1 MKGILSSILGLFLP
15 PDKDSGENIR
25 IDSDRDGKP
34 LFRDDVARY
43 VLDELDRRKQERLPL
58 ENQWRLNSN
67 FLAGNQY
74 CDINVY
80 SGGVEQLRPVYSW
93 LEREAFNRISP
104 LIETRIA
111 NLKRIK
117 YLMTVKPRTS
127 EIDDYEKAEVA
138 TAILRHKQNTGDF
151 EELKNT
157 LIAWNELCGSAFW
170 LSWWNRDSG
179 EEILRETVHVDDGE
193 NPPYEREIVY
203 REGDVDYGLLT
214 PYEIYPESI
223 FKQSVE
229 NQRSIIV
236 EQIKSV
242 DEIYDL
248 YGVKVEGASLQTFTL
263 TPVPFT
269 AGFGLESTVNV
280 IGHREVKDSERVI
293 TYFERGSRAY
303 PDGRLVIIIGDRLYC
318 YGALPYT
325 RIPVVQVKCRE
336 TPGQFFGKSVIEE
349 LIPLQRA
356 YNGCVNRIHEFIKQV
371 ALNGFIT
378 EEGAVDVE
386 YYEENGLPPAAWLV
400 YKTGTQPP
408 RPIPNGQIPQEILNE
423 REIIKRDMEYTAAV
437 SQLMAIGSTP
447 SGVTS
452 GVAIENLKEID
463 STRLSLTG
471 DHIRNSVKAMAKIW
485 LEIYKK
491 YAATSRTVK
500 YTGANDIGKAI
511 VWSNED
517 ITSFDIVFD
526 TINELELSE
535 EMQRQRFIE
544 AYQLGLFTD
553 ENGQIPQRTKNI
565 ALEMMKI
572 GNYTGIMNLNQL
584 QIQAAQNENAFFEN
598 GVIPEVSELDD
609 HGIHMDE
616 HLRYMLQM
624 RFRIL
629 KTRKPEYA
637 ERLIDHY
644 RQHKELAQNAGMVR
658 QLS

>member
-1 MKGILSSILGLFLP
+1 MKLSIFQSLFKLKR
-15 PDKDSGENIR
+15 PDEDNAVSA
-25 IDSDRDGKP
+25 DVQLDVDREGKP
-34 LFRDDVARY
+34 LFRDDIINFVT
-43 VLDELDRRKQERLPL
+43 DELDRRKQEKLPL

-80 SGGVEQLRPVYSW
+80 SGNVEQLAPVYDW
-93 LEREAFNRISP
+93 LERESFNRIAP

-127 EIDDYEKAEVA
+127 EMDDYAKAEVS
-138 TAILRHKQNTGDF
+138 TAILRHKQETGDF

-157 LIAWNELCGSAFW
+157 LISWNELCGSAFW
-170 LSWWNRDSG
+170 LTWWNKDAG
-179 EEILRETVHVDDGE
+179 EEILRETLIVDDE
-193 NPPYEREIVY
+193 NGQLKKEIAY
-203 REGDVDYGLLT
+203 HEGDVDYGLLT

-223 FKQSVE
+223 FKQGMK

-236 EQIKSV
+236 EQVKTV

-248 YGVKVEGASLQTFTL
+248 YGVKVDGTSIQTFTL
-263 TPVPFT
+263 TPVPT
-269 AGFGLESTVNV
+269 VAGLGFESTINV
-280 IGHREVKDSERVI
+280 LGHREVKDSERVI

-303 PDGRLVIIIGDRLYC
+303 PDGRLIIIIGDKLYY

-336 TPGQFFGKSVIEE
+336 IPGQFFGKSVIEE

-408 RPIPNGQIPQEILNE
+408 KPIPNGQIPPEILNE

-452 GVAIENLKEID
+452 GVAIENLREID
-463 STRLSLTG
+463 NTRLSLTG
-471 DHIRNSVKAMAKIW
+471 DHIRNSVKSMARIW

-491 YAATSRTVK
+491 YAKTSRTIR
-500 YTGANDIGKAI
+500 YMGTNEIGKAI
-511 VWSNED
+511 IWSNED

-535 EMQRQRFIE
+535 EMQKQRFIE

-553 ENGQIPQRTKNI
+553 ENGQIPQRTKNY

-572 GNYTGIMNLNQL
+572 GNYTGLMNINQL
-584 QIQAAQNENAFFEN
+584 QMQAAQNENVFFEN
-598 GVIPEVSELDD
+598 GVIPEVSEIDD
-609 HGIHMDE
+609 HSIHADE
-616 HLRYMLQM
+616 HLRFILQM
-624 RFRIL
+624 RFQVL
-629 KTRKPEYA
+629 KMRKPEYA
-637 ERLIDHY
+637 EQLIEHY
-644 RQHKELAQNAGMVR
+644 KQHKAQAE
-658 QLS
+658 QAHIPPEI